1 MTDDELVIV
10 VALTAILV
18 LYIYIGYLVNKW
30 KIRDLEDRIE
40 RLEKKDEH
48 IQWNIGYIP
57 RVSRMR

>member
-18 LYIYIGYLVNKW
+18 LYIGYLVNKW

-48 IQWNIGYIP
+48 IQWNIRYLSCI
-57 RVSRMR
+57 SRMR